1 VSRGKAPERP
11 PEPQLKPV
19 EEAETKPKG
28 MHAARPGAKSQL
40 VQIKCPGCGQ
50 PLAGSESKCSRC
62 DLPFETA
69 SFDCPICGE
78 DVQFSADS
86 CPKCGAVFK
95 GGSEEALAR
104 TAISQPAAAD
114 EAVKPKKKAGLWPS
128 RKRGRRSKPKKP
140 KEREEKQLPKRRAV
154 VTVEPTASVLVFR
167 RRPKK

>member
-1 VSRGKAPERP
+1 
-11 PEPQLKPV
+11 
-19 EEAETKPKG
+19 
-28 MHAARPGAKSQL
+28 M
-40 VQIKCPGCGQ
+40 KCP
-50 PLAGSESKCSRC
+50 RC

-95 GGSEEALAR
+95 GGPEEGHAR
-104 TAISQPAAAD
+104 AARAQPASAD
-114 EAVKPKKKAGLWPS
+114 ESIGPKKRAGLWPS

-140 KEREEKQLPKRRAV
+140 KKPKEPEAKQLPKKRVV

>member
-1 VSRGKAPERP
+1 
-11 PEPQLKPV
+11 
-19 EEAETKPKG
+19 
-28 MHAARPGAKSQL
+28 
-40 VQIKCPGCGQ
+40 
-50 PLAGSESKCSRC
+50 LAGSESKCPQC

-95 GGSEEALAR
+95 GGPEEALAG
-104 TAISQPAAAD
+104 TARAQPAAAD
-114 EAVKPKKKAGLWPS
+114 EAVRPKKKAGLWPR

-140 KEREEKQLPKRRAV
+140 KEPEQKQLPKKRAV